1 MIARLRGTLVEKEPS
16 TLIVDVG
23 GVGYAVTVG
32 PAMAARVVLDSELI
46 LSISTQVRE
55 DSFTLYGFDSTDER
69 RLFELLISVSGVGP
83 KMGVALLDTL
93 GPKGLSRAIQEEDS
107 RALCAVSGVGKKTA
121 QRLLLELRG
130 KIMPVFTPAGAP
142 ALKAPA
148 PAQAEDPLRLALA
161 RLGYKK
167 SEIDRAIEGVERAG
181 DNQGTLSQRLS
192 ASLRILSG
200 GRL

>member
-32 PAMAARVVLDSELI
+32 PAMAARLVLDTELT
-46 LSISTQVRE
+46 LSISSQVRE
-55 DSFTLYGFDSTDER
+55 DSFTLFGFHTSDER

-93 GPKGLSRAIQEEDS
+93 GQSGLSRAIQEEDS

-130 KIMPVFTPAGAP
+130 KIMPVFTPSGTP
-142 ALKAPA
+142 AALPSS
-148 PAQAEDPLRLALA
+148 PPQAEDPLRLALA

-181 DNQGTLSQRLS
+181 DNHGTLSQRLS

>member
-167 SEIDRAIEGVERAG
+167 SEIDRAIEAVSYTHL
-181 DNQGTLSQRLS
+181 TLPTICSV
-192 ASLRILSG
+192 
-200 GRL
+200 

>member
-32 PAMAARVVLDSELI
+32 IAMGARLVLGSELT

-55 DSFTLYGFDSTDER
+55 DSFSLYGFDSSDER
-69 RLFELLISVSGVGP
+69 RLFELLISISGVGP

-93 GPKGLSRAIQEEDS
+93 GQTGLSRAIQEEDS

-130 KIMPVFTPAGAP
+130 KVMPVFTPSGV
-142 ALKAPA
+142 PA
-148 PAQAEDPLRLALA
+148 PSKSTPVQAEDPLRLALA

-167 SEIDRAIEGVERAG
+167 SEIDRAIDGVERAG
-181 DNQGTLSQRLS
+181 EHQGSISQRLS

-200 GRL
+200 GSL

>member
-1 MIARLRGTLVEKEPS
+1 MIARLRGTLVEKEPY
-16 TLIVDVG
+16 TLVVDVG

-32 PAMAARVVLDSELI
+32 PAMAARVVLDSELT

-55 DSFTLYGFDSTDER
+55 DSFTLFGFDSSDER

-93 GPKGLSRAIQEEDS
+93 GPNGLSRAIQEEDS

-130 KIMPVFTPAGAP
+130 KIMPVFTPAGTP
-142 ALKAPA
+142 RPSVSS
-148 PAQAEDPLRLALA
+148 PPQAEDPLRLALA

-167 SEIDRAIEGVERAG
+167 SEIDRAIDGVERAG

>member
-32 PAMAARVVLDSELI
+32 TAMAARLVLGSELT

-55 DSFTLYGFDSTDER
+55 DSFSLYGFDSSDER
-69 RLFELLISVSGVGP
+69 RLFELLISISGVGP

-93 GPKGLSRAIQEEDS
+93 GQTGLSRAIQEEDS

-130 KIMPVFTPAGAP
+130 KVLPVFTPSGAP
-142 ALKAPA
+142 AASKSTPG
-148 PAQAEDPLRLALA
+148 QAEDPLRLALA

-167 SEIDRAIEGVERAG
+167 SEIDRAIEGVERSG
-181 DNQGTLSQRLS
+181 DDQATLSQRLS
-192 ASLRILSG
+192 ASLRVLSG

>member
-1 MIARLRGTLVEKEPS
+1 
-16 TLIVDVG
+16 
-23 GVGYAVTVG
+23 
-32 PAMAARVVLDSELI
+32 
-46 LSISTQVRE
+46 
-55 DSFTLYGFDSTDER
+55 
-69 RLFELLISVSGVGP
+69 
-83 KMGVALLDTL
+83 MGVALLDTL

>member
-23 GVGYAVTVG
+23 GVGYSVTVG
-32 PAMAARVVLDSELI
+32 PAMGARSVLGSELT

-55 DSFTLYGFDSTDER
+55 DSFTLFGFDSSEER

-83 KMGVALLDTL
+83 KMAVALLDTL
-93 GPKGLSRAIQEEDS
+93 GHAGLSRAIQEEDS

-130 KIMPVFTPAGAP
+130 KITPVFTPVGAP
-142 ALKAPA
+142 ALASASPA
-148 PAQAEDPLRLALA
+148 PAEDPLRLALA

-167 SEIDRAIEGVERAG
+167 SEIDRAIDGVERAG

-200 GRL
+200 GLL

>member
-16 TLIVDVG
+16 TLILEVG

-32 PAMAARVVLDSELI
+32 TAMGARLVLGSELT

-55 DSFTLYGFDSTDER
+55 DSFNLYGFESSDER
-69 RLFELLISVSGVGP
+69 RLFELLISISGVGP
-83 KMGVALLDTL
+83 KMGVAILDTL
-93 GPKGLSRAIQEEDS
+93 GQTGLSRAIQEEDT

-130 KIMPVFTPAGAP
+130 KILPVFSPAGAP
-142 ALKAPA
+142 LPIKTTPT
-148 PAQAEDPLRLALA
+148 QAEDPLRLALA

-167 SEIDRAIEGVERAG
+167 SEIDRAIDGVERSG
-181 DNQGTLSQRLS
+181 DDQGTLSQRLS
-192 ASLRILSG
+192 SSLRVLSG

>member
-1 MIARLRGTLVEKEPS
+1 MIARLRGTLVERDPS

-32 PAMAARVVLDSELI
+32 PTMGARLVLGSELT

-55 DSFTLYGFDSTDER
+55 DSFTLYGFDSSDAR
-69 RLFELLISVSGVGP
+69 RLFELLISISGVGP

-93 GPKGLSRAIQEEDS
+93 GQDGLSRAIQEEDS

-130 KIMPVFTPAGAP
+130 KVMPVFTPAGTPAAP
-142 ALKAPA
+142 AASKG
-148 PAQAEDPLRLALA
+148 QAEDPLRLALA

-167 SEIDRAIEGVERAG
+167 SEIDKAIDGVERAG